1 MIKIVIM
8 MVTVI
13 IAIVLQQEEAMTK
26 VEMIIVMMTYPL
38 CQVRLRLELIKN
50 TNEQSIECSVV
61 IVFVVMAVNTF
72 YLHA

>member
-1 MIKIVIM
+1 M